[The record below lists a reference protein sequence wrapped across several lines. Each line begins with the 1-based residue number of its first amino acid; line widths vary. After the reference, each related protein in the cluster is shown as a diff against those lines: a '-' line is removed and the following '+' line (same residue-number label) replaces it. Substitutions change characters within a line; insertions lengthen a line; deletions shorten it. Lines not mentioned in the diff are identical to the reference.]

1 MEGGQISYHGSLM
14 SSEPWWYRCIALSD
28 DPSRFGKFCEFRVLV
43 KLAESRSVI
52 YCKRSRS
59 WCDWHLYRKPVIYR
73 SNTCRNSENA
83 FRIPTLIQHNLIQI
97 TNGWINGLQQIIGT
111 QRVGNMRSLGC
122 NSLLDQIAIKF
133 DHNSEFKRPHI
144 AKKRMR
150 WKSPSEWESCTLR
163 WCKQERCRRLRFWDE
178 ERSRTWK
185 IE

>member
-1 MEGGQISYHGSLM
+1 MEVLSRVVEGGQILEPGSLV
-14 SSEPWWYRCIALSD
+14 SSEPWWYRCITLSD

-83 FRIPTLIQHNLIQI
+83 FRIPTLIQRNLIQI

-111 QRVGNMRSLGC
+111 QRVEIWG
-122 NSLLDQIAIKF
+122 LLDEDTIRSIWPF
-133 DHNSEFKRPHI
+133 
-144 AKKRMR
+144 
-150 WKSPSEWESCTLR
+150 TLGKG
-163 WCKQERCRRLRFWDE
+163 W
-178 ERSRTWK
+178 S
-185 IE
+185 

>member
-1 MEGGQISYHGSLM
+1 MEVLNRVVEGEKISYHGSLM
-14 SSEPWWYRCIALSD
+14 SSEPWWYRCITLSD

-83 FRIPTLIQHNLIQI
+83 FHIPTLIQRNLLQI

-111 QRVGNMRSLGC
+111 QRVEIWG
-122 NSLLDQIAIKF
+122 LLDGRHYKINRRFHFGERLIIIV
-133 DHNSEFKRPHI
+133 NSRGLISVTHV
-144 AKKRMR
+144 
-150 WKSPSEWESCTLR
+150 
-163 WCKQERCRRLRFWDE
+163 LRF
-178 ERSRTWK
+178 
-185 IE
+185 